1 MAGWGGL
8 WMFVYLHCSLCGLHA
23 YPADLVRANGEG
35 VSQELIRSYSNL
47 RALEWTG
54 VTHNPVVGVMAMFR
68 QQPSRRV
75 GIISQIPPVADTT
88 METAMLRILSALCLI
103 VMTTSAV
110 RMSAQVYPYRD
121 GTPGV
126 TGYRSEVMAE
136 VMIQES
142 EFVRLAEAI
151 PADRYTWKPSPDVRT
166 IAEVFLHASAANYN
180 LYKQVGTPTPAGVD
194 TKTLEQST
202 TDKAKV
208 IATLKASYAHAK
220 AAIRSMPDADLEK
233 TLNWNGGKITERGV
247 LLYIVQHIAQ
257 HLGQQIAYARSIGVV
272 PPWTLDPPRKN

>member
-1 MAGWGGL
+1 M
-8 WMFVYLHCSLCGLHA
+8 
-23 YPADLVRANGEG
+23 
-35 VSQELIRSYSNL
+35 ELSVAKKGIFHLQGMR
-47 RALEWTG
+47 
-54 VTHNPVVGVMAMFR
+54 
-68 QQPSRRV
+68 
-75 GIISQIPPVADTT
+75 IISPIQFKVNTRKRVWMP
-88 METAMLRILSALCLI
+88 RILAALGMILI
-103 VMTTSAV
+103 TAGTVLV
-110 RMSAQVYPYRD
+110 SAQVYPYRD

-126 TGYRSEVMAE
+126 AGYRSEVMAE

-151 PADRYTWKPSPDVRT
+151 PGDKYTWRPSSEVRN

-180 LYKQVGTPTPAGVD
+180 LYRLVGTPTPSGVD

-220 AAIRSMPDADLEK
+220 AAIRALPDADLEK
-233 TLNWNGGKITERGV
+233 TLDWNGGKITERGV

-257 HLGQQIAYARSIGVV
+257 HLGQEIAYARSIGVV
-272 PPWTLDPPRKN
+272 PPWTLDPPRKD

>member
-1 MAGWGGL
+1 
-8 WMFVYLHCSLCGLHA
+8 
-23 YPADLVRANGEG
+23 
-35 VSQELIRSYSNL
+35 
-47 RALEWTG
+47 
-54 VTHNPVVGVMAMFR
+54 
-68 QQPSRRV
+68 
-75 GIISQIPPVADTT
+75 
-88 METAMLRILSALCLI
+88 MLRILFALCLI
-103 VMTTSAV
+103 VMTTNAV
-110 RMSAQVYPYRD
+110 RVSAQVYPYRD

-151 PADRYTWKPSPDVRT
+151 PADKYTWRPSPDVRT

-180 LYKQVGTPTPAGVD
+180 LYKLVGTPTPATVD

-220 AAIRSMPDADLEK
+220 EAIRAMPDENLEK
-233 TLNWNGGKITERGV
+233 SLNWNGGRITERGV

-272 PPWTLDPPRKN
+272 PPWTIDPPRK

>member
-1 MAGWGGL
+1 MVVIGMLRQSPSRRMAIIPEI
-8 WMFVYLHCSLCGLHA
+8 
-23 YPADLVRANGEG
+23 PAVANAKMET
-35 VSQELIRSYSNL
+35 VML
-47 RALEWTG
+47 RAL
-54 VTHNPVVGVMAMFR
+54 P
-68 QQPSRRV
+68 
-75 GIISQIPPVADTT
+75 
-88 METAMLRILSALCLI
+88 ALCLI
-103 VMTTSAV
+103 VMTASAV
-110 RMSAQVYPYRD
+110 RSSAQVYPYRD

-151 PADRYTWKPSPDVRT
+151 PAEKYTWRPSPDVRT

-180 LYKQVGTPTPAGVD
+180 LYRLVGTPTPAGVD

-202 TDKAKV
+202 TDKVKV
-208 IATLKASYAHAK
+208 IATLEASYAHAK

-257 HLGQQIAYARSIGVV
+257 HLGQQIAYARSIGIV
-272 PPWTLDPPRKN
+272 PPWTLDSPRKD

>member
-1 MAGWGGL
+1 MREP
-8 WMFVYLHCSLCGLHA
+8 FSLENLPSC
-23 YPADLVRANGEG
+23 DI
-35 VSQELIRSYSNL
+35 LIRTQSASEA
-47 RALEWTG
+47 RM
-54 VTHNPVVGVMAMFR
+54 P
-68 QQPSRRV
+68 
-75 GIISQIPPVADTT
+75 
-88 METAMLRILSALCLI
+88 RILPALCLLVI
-103 VMTTSAV
+103 TTAV
-110 RMSAQVYPYRD
+110 VPLSAQVYPYRD

-151 PADRYTWKPSPDVRT
+151 PAEKYTWRPSPDVRT

-180 LYKQVGTPTPAGVD
+180 LYKLVGTPTPATVD

-202 TDKAKV
+202 TDKGKV

-220 AAIRSMPDADLEK
+220 AAIRAMPDTDLEK
-233 TLNWNGGKITERGV
+233 MLDWNGGKITERGV